1 MYLIK
6 RPKHLNGSSGLCV
19 ILKERERKNTAIFFF
34 FFIQS
39 AATDEVLYNM

>member
-34 FFIQS
+34 FIQS

>member
-19 ILKERERKNTAIFFF
+19 ILKERERGKTLPYI